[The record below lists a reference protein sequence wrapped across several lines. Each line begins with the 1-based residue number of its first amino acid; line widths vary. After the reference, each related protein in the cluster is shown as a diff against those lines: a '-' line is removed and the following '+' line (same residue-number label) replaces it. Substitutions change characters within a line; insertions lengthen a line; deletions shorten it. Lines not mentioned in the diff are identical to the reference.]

1 VPAEVRDR
9 RLTMKTKAQLPT
21 FEPAHFHFKFDDAD
35 DVKDFVET
43 LLAWG
48 AVDIEIDGHCLTLVT
63 QADLAA

>member
-1 VPAEVRDR
+1 
-9 RLTMKTKAQLPT
+9 MKTKAQLPT